1 MASWRS
7 ARIRRRLAVLV
18 EIARDKIRHR
28 EILREQAAIWDSI
41 RPALAAASIDP
52 VSIKIL
58 RSVAAAEGELALLGD
73 SPDLRLA
80 DAAFVA
86 QDPLL
91 ASRDS
96 YAAQVADHVPRFAQ
110 RPPPDPGASLFDWY
124 AWSLARRPGTQ
135 ACTVAM
141 Q

>member
-1 MASWRS
+1 MASSRS
-7 ARIRRRLAVLV
+7 AWIRRRLAVLV
-18 EIARDKIRHR
+18 ELARAKVRHR
-28 EILREQAAIWDSI
+28 EILRERAAIWDSI

-52 VSIKIL
+52 ARVKVL
-58 RSVAAAEGELALLGD
+58 WPVASAEDELALLGD

-124 AWSLARRPGTQ
+124 AWSLARRQDAQPR
-135 ACTVAM
+135 TVAL